1 MQMRRPVERDR
12 YRYMLTRTIA
22 PLFAKNNALLVVM
35 LNPSTA
41 DERVDDPTIRRC
53 IGFAAREG
61 APLLQ
66 VVNLYAYRATD
77 PAELA
82 RVEMDVAVGVGND
95 DVLESA
101 LAMPH
106 ARIVCAWGSHP
117 MAARAMSRFTSIHRQ
132 AHQPALWCL
141 GTTRSGAPRHPLYVR
156 ADAPLIPFE
165 VRGA

>member
-1 MQMRRPVERDR
+1 MERDR

-22 PLFAKNNALLVVM
+22 PLLAGDAGDALLFVM

-82 RVEMDVAVGVGND
+82 RAVEMDVDVAVGAGND

-106 ARIVCAWGSHP
+106 VRIVCAWGSHP
-117 MAARAMSRFTSIHRQ
+117 MAARAMSRFARIHRQ